1 MISVCMTTYNGEAFL
16 AQQLDSILPQLQ
28 ADDEV
33 LISDDGST
41 DQTPAILAQY
51 AQQDERIRLLDGP
64 RQGVIR
70 NVESV
75 LRQARGRYLFLADQ
89 DDIWLP
95 NRCADM
101 LAVFHAHP
109 DVQLVLADLAV
120 IDAQGQLVA
129 PSYFALRR
137 VRPGFWP
144 NVLRNGYIGAGMAI
158 TAELQAEALPFPAQ
172 LPMHDMWLGALA
184 GKHVALLPTV
194 LTHYRR
200 HTQNVS
206 EIATTSSIWR
216 KLTWRMQLLYAVAL
230 RKTMKNK

>member
-1 MISVCMTTYNGEAFL
+1 
-16 AQQLDSILPQLQ
+16 
-28 ADDEV
+28 
-33 LISDDGST
+33 
-41 DQTPAILAQY
+41 
-51 AQQDERIRLLDGP
+51 
-64 RQGVIR
+64 
-70 NVESV
+70 
-75 LRQARGRYLFLADQ
+75 
-89 DDIWLP
+89 
-95 NRCADM
+95 
-101 LAVFHAHP
+101 
-109 DVQLVLADLAV
+109 
-120 IDAQGQLVA
+120 
-129 PSYFALRR
+129 
-137 VRPGFWP
+137 
-144 NVLRNGYIGAGMAI
+144 MAI